1 MGEQDVAYNSSVEGR
16 LTSLE
21 IRMAVNEND
30 VKAVRDEIK
39 GIKDDT
45 KWLRRTITGA
55 LITSIIIGIIGV
67 VFALIKFVIIPN

>member
-1 MGEQDVAYNSSVEGR
+1 MSQQINPSVEGR

-45 KWLRRTITGA
+45 KWLRRTVTGA
-55 LITSIIIGIIGV
+55 LITSTIIGVIGV
-67 VFALIKFVIIPN
+67 VFALVKFVIIK